1 MRTILFCALMLIGLI
16 TAPTASAQSN
26 QLEESQKAVLV
37 FDFRFD
43 KLKSSEAAKALNIAE
58 KIQKVQSATGDM
70 PNPDKVVRV
79 FGAVSAPEDMSEI
92 QGMRGGGPLPVEF
105 FSRIEMEDAASLNEA
120 FEKIMEKAEAVEM
133 GGKTYYKPN
142 QEKAPENFMAT
153 KVNETTL
160 EYGTTAYIT
169 RADRKV
175 FTDGLTTAWQKSP
188 DDAVRLAIDLEGAS
202 NLVDVAIEQGKASGQ
217 PMLAPFL
224 DMLSAASDLRISM
237 DFDGE
242 NLLTI
247 GTTGKTDSGAED
259 LEGGLNSLVGLGQA
273 FGTGAIQGLKQQSE
287 ELGTMAED
295 TLKSLEAVRDGTS
308 VTLAIPRPDGFAEA
322 LKNMGT
328 GADLSPEAPLGP
340 EGQ

>member
-1 MRTILFCALMLIGLI
+1 MRTILFSALMLIGLI
-16 TAPTASAQSN
+16 AAPTVSAQSS

-43 KLKSSEAAKALNIAE
+43 KLKASEAAKSLKIAE
-58 KIQKVQSATGDM
+58 KIKAAQPAAKDM
-70 PNPDKVVRV
+70 PNPEKIVRV
-79 FGAVSAPEDMSEI
+79 FGAVSAPGDVSDL
-92 QGMRGGGPLPVEF
+92 QRLRGQGPLPVEF

-120 FEKIMEKAEAVEM
+120 LELIVEKSDPVEM

-142 QEKAPENFMAT
+142 EEKAPENVLAT
-153 KVNETTL
+153 KVNDTTL

-175 FTDGLTTAWQKSP
+175 FTDGLTTSWQKSP

-202 NLVDVAIEQGKASGQ
+202 SLVDLAIEQGKASGQ

-237 DFDGE
+237 DFEGE

-247 GTTGKTDSGAED
+247 GTTGKTESGAED

-273 FGTGAIQGLKQQSE
+273 FGTGAIQNLKQQSE
-287 ELGTMAED
+287 ELGTMAEE
-295 TLKSLEAVRDGTS
+295 TLKSLEAVRDGDS
-308 VTLAIPRPDGFAEA
+308 VTLAIPRPEGFAEA
-322 LKNMGT
+322 LKN
-328 GADLSPEAPLGP
+328 LG
-340 EGQ
+340 Q

>member
-1 MRTILFCALMLIGLI
+1 MRTILFSALMLIGQI
-16 TAPTASAQSN
+16 AAPTVCAQSN
-26 QLEESQKAVLV
+26 QLEENQKAVLV
-37 FDFRFD
+37 FDFRFE
-43 KLKSSEAAKALNIAE
+43 KLKSSEAAKALEISKKLKA
-58 KIQKVQSATGDM
+58 APTTADM
-70 PNPDKVVRV
+70 PNPDKIVRV
-79 FGAVSAPEDMSEI
+79 FGAVSAPKDLNNF
-92 QGMRGGGPLPVEF
+92 QGFQGEGPLPVEF
-105 FSRIEMEDAASLNEA
+105 FSRIEMEDAAALNEA
-120 FEKIMEKAEAVEM
+120 MKQIMEKADPVEM

-142 QEKAPENFMAT
+142 EEKAPDNMMAT
-153 KVNETTL
+153 KVNDTTM
-160 EYGTTAYIT
+160 EFGTTAYIT

-202 NLVDVAIEQGKASGQ
+202 NLVDFAIAQGKASGQ

-237 DFDGE
+237 DFEGK

-247 GTTGKTDSGAED
+247 GTTGKTESGAED

-273 FGTGAIQGLKQQSE
+273 FGTGAIESLKQQSE

-295 TLKSLEAVRDGTS
+295 TLKSLEAVRDGDS
-308 VTLAIPRPDGFAEA
+308 VTLAIPLPAGFAEA
-322 LKNMGT
+322 LKNMG
-328 GADLSPEAPLGP
+328 GGSDSQPETPAAP